1 MLHRTLMRAA
11 VGVTAGAAAL
21 LLAPN
26 VLAQAFPTRPVRLV
40 VPYAAGGGV
49 DTVAR
54 AMAQE
59 LGAGLGGSVVVDNRP
74 GANSIIGSDQVA
86 KSPADGHVLL
96 ITVGTHYAMP
106 FLAKNVSYDPVA
118 DFTPVTVIG
127 RAPQVLA
134 VPSSLPVNNVAE
146 FIEHARRQAGK
157 VSFATAGS
165 GTSQHLGGELM
176 NVMAK
181 LDMTHV
187 PYKGGGPALNDL
199 VGQQVPAAILI
210 LSNVL
215 PHARSGK
222 VRLLG
227 VIESARAK
235 AAPDVPT
242 VGETLNGFAVPDT
255 WIGVLGPS
263 RMPAAV
269 LSRLDGAI
277 TAAANLPAVRTRL
290 DAAGFEL
297 GIVNAADF
305 AKLAVDATRSYRRIT
320 TDAKIAPE

>member
-1 MLHRTLMRAA
+1 MLHRNVMRAL
-11 VGVTAGAAAL
+11 AGAAAI
-21 LLAPN
+21 LLAPH
-26 VLAQAFPTRPVRLV
+26 VFAQAFPSRPVRLV
-40 VPYAAGGGV
+40 VPYAPGGGV

-59 LGAGLGGSVVVDNRP
+59 LGAGLGGSVVVENRP
-74 GANSIIGSDQVA
+74 GANSIIGSDLVA

-118 DFTPVTVIG
+118 DFTPVTVVG

-157 VSFATAGS
+157 MSFATAGS

-181 LDMTHV
+181 LDMAHV

-199 VGQQVPAAILI
+199 VGQQVPSAILI

-227 VIESARAK
+227 VIESSRAK
-235 AAPDVPT
+235 AAPEVPT

-255 WIGVLGPS
+255 WIGVLGPA

-297 GIVNAADF
+297 GIVNAQDF
-305 AKLAVDATRSYRRIT
+305 AKLALDATRAYRRIT
-320 TDAKIAPE
+320 ADAKIAPE